1 MKSYP
6 LDMQGLPLEFYK
18 RSDGETIAVL
28 LQDLAYYTSKG
39 CIVVPKGFES
49 DGCSMPRFFWR
60 LFGHP
65 FDMQYLREAILHD
78 WLYKTQIFDLETADL
93 LSRATADLLFREEL
107 QKSAQ
112 FARDTVKM
120 QVLEDYPSIPDRDLD
135 REYKARLAN
144 IKILS
149 DWKIACIYRGLRW
162 GGWKA
167 WNDHK
172 KAKEKEK

>member
-1 MKSYP
+1 MMIAHP
-6 LDMQGLPLEFYK
+6 IDEQGLPLIFYK
-18 RSDGETIAVL
+18 RHDGETVAVL
-28 LQDLAYYTSKG
+28 QADMAYYTSKG
-39 CIVVPKGFES
+39 IILVPKGFES

-60 LFGHP
+60 VFGHP

-78 WLYKTQIFDLETADL
+78 WLYKTQQFDRKTADL
-93 LSRATADLLFREEL
+93 IFSEEL
-107 QKSAQ
+107 KKSAQ

-120 QVLEDYPSIPDRDLD
+120 QILEDYPSIPDRDLD
-135 REYKARLAN
+135 REYKARMAN
-144 IKILS
+144 VRALS

-172 KAKEKEK
+172 KAKEKAT

>member
-1 MKSYP
+1 MEAHP
-6 LDMQGLPLEFYK
+6 IDEQGLPLIFYK
-18 RSDGETIAVL
+18 RKDGETVAVL
-28 LQDLAYYTSKG
+28 QKDMAYYTSKG
-39 CIVVPKGFES
+39 LILVPKGFES

-78 WLYKTQIFDLETADL
+78 YLYKTQQFDRKTADL
-93 LSRATADLLFREEL
+93 IFREEL

-112 FARDTVKM
+112 FARDTVRM
-120 QVLEDYPSIPDRDLD
+120 QILEDLPSITDRDLD
-135 REYKARLAN
+135 REYKRRL
-144 IKILS
+144 KKVKVLS

-172 KAKEKEK
+172 KAKEMAA

>member
-1 MKSYP
+1 MIAHP
-6 LDMQGLPLEFYK
+6 IDEQGLPLIFYK
-18 RSDGETIAVL
+18 RDDGETVAVL
-28 LQDLAYYTSKG
+28 QTDMAYYTSWG
-39 CIVVPKGFES
+39 LLIVPKGFES

-78 WLYKTQIFDLETADL
+78 WLYKMQMFNRKVAD
-93 LSRATADLLFREEL
+93 TIFREEL

-120 QVLEDYPSIPDRDLD
+120 QILEDYPSIPDRDLD
-135 REYKARLAN
+135 REYKARMAN
-144 IKILS
+144 IRVLS
-149 DWKIACIYRGLRW
+149 DAKITAIYYGLRW

-167 WNDHK
+167 WNEHK

>member
-1 MKSYP
+1 MESYP
-6 LDMQGLPLEFYK
+6 LDMQGLPVSPY
-18 RSDGETIAVL
+18 RRADGETVVVL
-28 LQDLAYYTSKG
+28 YADMAYYTSKG

-60 LFGHP
+60 IFGHP

-78 WLYKTQIFDLETADL
+78 WLYKEQIFD
-93 LSRATADLLFREEL
+93 RATADRLFREEL

-120 QVLEDYPSIPDRDLD
+120 QILEDYPSIPDRDLD
-135 REYKARLAN
+135 REYKRRL
-144 IKILS
+144 KEVKVLS
-149 DWKIACIYRGLRW
+149 DWKIACIHRGLRW

-172 KAKEKEK
+172 KAKEMAAWN

>member
-1 MKSYP
+1 MESYP
-6 LDMQGLPLEFYK
+6 LDMQGLPVSPY
-18 RSDGETIAVL
+18 RRADGETVVVL
-28 LQDLAYYTSKG
+28 YADMAYYTSKG

-60 LFGHP
+60 VFGHP

-78 WLYKTQIFDLETADL
+78 YLYKMQIFDRKTADL
-93 LSRATADLLFREEL
+93 IFREEL

-135 REYKARLAN
+135 REYKERLAN

-149 DWKIACIYRGLRW
+149 DWKISCIYRGLRW

-167 WNDHK
+167 WNEHK
-172 KAKEKEK
+172 KAKEKAT

>member
-1 MKSYP
+1 
-6 LDMQGLPLEFYK
+6 MQGLPVSPY
-18 RSDGETIAVL
+18 RRADGETVVVL
-28 LQDLAYYTSKG
+28 YADMAYYTSKG

-78 WLYKTQIFDLETADL
+78 YLYKMQIFDRKTADL
-93 LSRATADLLFREEL
+93 IFREEL

-112 FARDTVKM
+112 FARDAVRM
-120 QVLEDYPSIPDRDLD
+120 QILEDYPSIPDRDLD

-149 DWKIACIYRGLRW
+149 DWKISCIYRGLRW

-167 WNDHK
+167 WNEHK
-172 KAKEKEK
+172 KAKEKAT

>member
-1 MKSYP
+1 MESYP
-6 LDMQGLPLEFYK
+6 LDMQGLPVSPY
-18 RSDGETIAVL
+18 RRADGETVVVL
-28 LQDLAYYTSKG
+28 YADMAYYTSKG

-60 LFGHP
+60 VFGHP

-78 WLYKTQIFDLETADL
+78 YLYKMQIFDRKTADL
-93 LSRATADLLFREEL
+93 IFREEL

-120 QVLEDYPSIPDRDLD
+120 QILEDYPSIPDRDLD
-135 REYKARLAN
+135 REYKARMAN
-144 IKILS
+144 VRALS
-149 DWKIACIYRGLRW
+149 DWKIACIHRGLRW

-167 WNDHK
+167 WNEHK
-172 KAKEKEK
+172 KAKEKAT

>member
-1 MKSYP
+1 MIAHP
-6 LDMQGLPLEFYK
+6 IDEQGLPLIFYK
-18 RSDGETIAVL
+18 RHDGETVAVL
-28 LQDLAYYTSKG
+28 QTDMAYYTSKG
-39 CIVVPKGFES
+39 QIVVPKGFES

-78 WLYKTQIFDLETADL
+78 YLYKTQMFNRKTADQI
-93 LSRATADLLFREEL
+93 FREEL

-112 FARDTVKM
+112 FARDTVRM
-120 QVLEDYPSIPDRDLD
+120 QILEDLPSIPDRDLD
-135 REYKARLAN
+135 REYKARMAN
-144 IKILS
+144 VRVLSNAKIT
-149 DWKIACIYRGLRW
+149 AIYYGLRW

-172 KAKEKEK
+172 KAKEKAA